1 MTIESAVSF
10 QERFSPSVLSFRE
23 KEFQAVLVNVSI
35 QGRRPLAASTFYFE
49 LLLFLS
55 SLPFQSSSQDSPP
68 SFYSV
73 DGIEVLIDAILNSL
87 LVSLSLS
94 FSLWTQNRF
103 TPSAVNARA
112 RFFLFPIADRNG
124 ATLFSSL
131 AFSPKFRQFRGFN
144 CHQTKFRKISFRG
157 GDGIHFRDE
166 NFVELFR
173 ERRKDEIV
181 E

>member
-55 SLPFQSSSQDSPP
+55 LPLSVLLSGFSTQLLLGRWDRGSYRRDIKFSACLSLPLF
-68 SFYSV
+68 
-73 DGIEVLIDAILNSL
+73 
-87 LVSLSLS
+87 LSLDAES
-94 FSLWTQNRF
+94 IYT
-103 TPSAVNARA
+103 VARECESEILPLPD
-112 RFFLFPIADRNG
+112 RGSKWGNFVFFPR
-124 ATLFSSL
+124 
-131 AFSPKFRQFRGFN
+131 FSPKFRQFRGFN

>member
-55 SLPFQSSSQDSPP
+55 SLPFQSSSQNSPP

-94 FSLWTQNRF
+94 LFFSLDAESIYTVGRECESEIL
-103 TPSAVNARA
+103 P
-112 RFFLFPIADRNG
+112 LPDRG
-124 ATLFSSL
+124 S
-131 AFSPKFRQFRGFN
+131 KWG
-144 CHQTKFRKISFRG
+144 
-157 GDGIHFRDE
+157 
-166 NFVELFR
+166 NFVFFPR
-173 ERRKDEIV
+173 IFSQISTISGF
-181 E
+181 